1 MLKYLSE
8 QEEKTIKLM
17 FVVLELDDDSK
28 KIVKESVEKV
38 GLKLFFE
45 EIDFLEVDEE
55 VKEKIRTL
63 KTVLGDLPDEGVS
76 YEWNRTQRNLF

>member
-76 YEWNRTQRNLF
+76 YE